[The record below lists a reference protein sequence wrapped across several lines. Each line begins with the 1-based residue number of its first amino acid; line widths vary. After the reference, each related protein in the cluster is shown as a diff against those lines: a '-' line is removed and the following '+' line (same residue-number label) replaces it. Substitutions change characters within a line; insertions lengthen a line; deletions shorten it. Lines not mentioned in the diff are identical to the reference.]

1 MRWKNG
7 CFLKLIKDIIYIIY
21 IIINNMIDEKISEQE
36 LLSLTQKMMM
46 ENDEMKEM
54 KENYSVNELE
64 SINCITMFYNYVV
77 NYPIRHGIRDKTLAL
92 QFIYYIF
99 GDKVKNDERFGK
111 VYDDFFDIEID
122 DMQNYLKYYNTTDKA
137 KVKDEDKYLVG
148 SKAYNKI
155 YDIFLSGNRKYG
167 NYELSDTTKI
177 KILSHIS
184 SQEMDIILDR
194 ARQMKKD
201 DKTIKKLYII
211 ISSNNE
217 VIKGPFKTINECQKH
232 IKPFNLEYSIK
243 EI

>member
-1 MRWKNG
+1 
-7 CFLKLIKDIIYIIY
+7 
-21 IIINNMIDEKISEQE
+21 MIDEKISEQE

-77 NYPIRHGIRDKTLAL
+77 NYPIQHGIRDKTLAL

-137 KVKDEDKYLVG
+137 KDKTKVKDEDKYLVG

-155 YDIFLSGNRKYG
+155 YDIFLSGDRKYG

-211 ISSNNE
+211 ISSNSE
-217 VIKGPFKTINECQKH
+217 VIKGPFKTINECQNH
-232 IKPFNLEYSIK
+232 LKPFNLEYSIK